1 MDPTR
6 AAGIAN
12 ARLRAPAD
20 LFSHPQLVARNR
32 WRPVGTPGGEIGAL
46 LPPAEIEGAEP
57 VMGNVPALGEHTA
70 AVRAEFRAG

>member
-20 LFSHPQLVARNR
+20 RFSHPQLVARNR
-32 WRPVGTPGGEIGAL
+32 WRAVGPPGGEVGAL